1 MSEHLCVFN
10 RARETFLSLGV
21 TRADTH
27 FARLKGLLGQ
37 VKLSSDEGLWTIP
50 SQGIHT
56 MCLLFPIDVI
66 YLDAD
71 NRVIHLIENLGT
83 FRIAP
88 IRMEAASVLQLKT
101 RTIYSSNTQV
111 GDELL
116 ICSPEEIVKY
126 HSYSPENMRVP
137 ARS

>member
-1 MSEHLCVFN
+1 MNETFCVFN

-21 TRADTH
+21 ARADTH
-27 FARLKGLLGQ
+27 FARLKGLLGR
-37 VKLSSDEGLWTIP
+37 VKLRSDEGLWTIP

-56 MCLLFPIDVI
+56 ICLLFPIDVI

-88 IRMEAASVLQLKT
+88 IRMESASVLQFRT
-101 RTIYSSNTQV
+101 RTIYSSNTQI

-116 ICSPEEIVKY
+116 ICSPEEIAQYNLSLSRTLKQ
-126 HSYSPENMRVP
+126 P
-137 ARS
+137 A